1 VSDERKRDTDP
12 IDTKP
17 IEDRDTLPPSND
29 PIAYVKYELYSI
41 CRELTESLASTHAE
55 LTQAAEARELEDAAF
70 REQWRAEQRRRAQED
85 DANWRVIQHS
95 VQQINQATADTA
107 KLAQTIDAR
116 TDALTRELGQIKDL
130 VTAMDLR
137 IAMQDK
143 LPPNGLT
150 GKCILVIDDYPEI
163 QKVVRFAL
171 ESRGATVVTAASW
184 ADAEEFVASIAFDC
198 AIIDYKLPQVNG
210 IECARRVREKHRACN
225 LIIITGRS
233 DDDIERECR
242 ELSAALLEKPFT
254 FDKLVNAVKVS
265 LGIEPDPT
273 S

>member
-1 VSDERKRDTDP
+1 
-12 IDTKP
+12 
-17 IEDRDTLPPSND
+17 
-29 PIAYVKYELYSI
+29 
-41 CRELTESLASTHAE
+41 
-55 LTQAAEARELEDAAF
+55 
-70 REQWRAEQRRRAQED
+70 
-85 DANWRVIQHS
+85 VIQHS
-95 VQQINQATADTA
+95 VQQINQATADTS

-163 QKVVRFAL
+163 QNVLKSAL

-210 IECARRVREKHRACN
+210 IECARRVREKHRACK
-225 LIIITGRS
+225 LIVITGRS

-242 ELSAALLEKPFT
+242 ELHAALLEKPFS
-254 FDKLVNAVKVS
+254 FDTIVRAVKVA
-265 LGIEPDPT
+265 LGIEPGPQ